1 MPHGDVF
8 VISAPSGSGKTTI
21 CRRLLQETDRL
32 ELSIS
37 YTTRR
42 MKQGEKE
49 GRDYFFIDQP
59 EFDKMM
65 NCKEFLESAIVYGNG
80 YGTARKT
87 VQSIVGHGNDALLE
101 IDVQGGCNIKQAMP
115 EAVLVAIF
123 PPSWQALRT
132 RLFGRGRDSDQEIE
146 ARLGAARAEM
156 RILLTYDYLVVND
169 DLDTAV
175 TNVSRIIHAHRL
187 RRERAASVV
196 ETILF
201 QPGEE
206 TTWQE

>member
-1 MPHGDVF
+1 MGAKGDVF

-21 CRRLLQETDRL
+21 CRRLLQEIDRL

-42 MKQGEKE
+42 LKE
-49 GRDYFFIDQP
+49 GEQEGLDYFFVDQP

-65 NCKEFLESAIVYGNG
+65 NYKEFLESASVYGNS

-87 VQSIVGHGNDALLE
+87 VQSIIDRGNDALLE

-123 PPSWQALRT
+123 PPSWQTLRT
-132 RLFGRGRDSDQEIE
+132 RLFGRGRDSKEEMD
-146 ARLGAARAEM
+146 ARLAAARKEM
-156 RILLTYDYLVVND
+156 LVLLGYDYLVVND
-169 DLDTAV
+169 DLDLAV
-175 TNVSRIIHAHRL
+175 SNVSRIIHAHRH
-187 RRERAASVV
+187 RCERAGSVIRS
-196 ETILF
+196 ILF

-206 TTWQE
+206 